1 MPDGSEGITVRSV
14 DGIGRVAAKAWDACA
29 GADNPFC
36 SHAFLLALE
45 ESGSVSAKTGWSPC
59 HLLAEDGSGRLLAC
73 APLYLKTHS
82 YGEYV
87 FDWAWA
93 DAYQRN
99 GRAYYPKLQ
108 CAIPFTPVTGP
119 RLLVRPDLRERGLE
133 VALADR
139 IVALTEASRLSSAH
153 ITFPTRP
160 EAEALARHGWLL
172 RMGEQYH
179 WTNEGYRSF
188 EDFLAA
194 LSSRKRKTIR
204 KERERANAQGPT
216 IRRLT
221 GDDIKRTH
229 WDAFYRFYL
238 STAEKKWGHAYLTRD
253 FFDRLQ
259 ARLGDSVVLFLAEQ
273 DGRWVAGALNLAGTD
288 TLYGRN
294 WGAEGDFRFL
304 HFEMCYYRAIDYAI
318 EHGLKRVEAGA
329 QGEHKIS
336 RGYLPTA
343 TWSAHWIRDPAFRR
357 AIAGYVERE
366 RLIVAEC
373 MNDAAELAPF
383 RHDAGHGE

>member
-14 DGIGRVAAKAWDACA
+14 GGVNRIAAEAWDACA
-29 GADNPFC
+29 GPDNPFC

-45 ESGSVSAKTGWSPC
+45 ESASANAQTGWSPC
-59 HLLAEDGSGRLLAC
+59 HLVAEDAAGRLLAC
-73 APLYLKTHS
+73 APLYLKSHS
-82 YGEYV
+82 FGEYV

-93 DAYQRN
+93 DTYQRN

-119 RLLVRPDLRERGLE
+119 RLLIRPEVAQRGLE
-133 VALADR
+133 LALADR
-139 IVALTEASRLSSAH
+139 MVELLEKAGLSSAH
-153 ITFPTRP
+153 VTFPTQT
-160 EAEALARHGWLL
+160 EAKALAGRGWLL

-179 WTNEGYRSF
+179 WTNQGYGSF
-188 EDFLAA
+188 DEFLSA

-204 KERERANAQGPT
+204 KERERAAALGVT
-216 IRRLT
+216 IRSLAG
-221 GDDIKRTH
+221 GDLKAGH

-238 STAEKKWGHAYLTRD
+238 STIEKKWGRAYLTRD
-253 FFDRLQ
+253 FF
-259 ARLGDSVVLFLAEQ
+259 ARLHAALGERVVLIMAER
-273 DGRWVAGALNLAGTD
+273 DGNWVAGALNLAGGD

-304 HFEMCYYRAIDYAI
+304 HFELCYYRAIDHAI
-318 EHGLKRVEAGA
+318 EHGFQRVEAGA

-336 RGYLPTA
+336 RGYLPTP

-357 AIAGYVERE
+357 AIAGYLERE
-366 RLIVAEC
+366 RLMVEEC
-373 MNDAAELAPF
+373 MADAAELAPY
-383 RHDAGHGE
+383 RHD